1 MRPAGS
7 LAAPT
12 PARNLRP
19 AGQRPAFHASC
30 PALKG
35 CHTWGNTEAE
45 ALANAREAI
54 ELYVADLRETGEPIP
69 VDPERGITE
78 MDTPAVV
85 VSA

>member
-1 MRPAGS
+1 MKSYLFRIVIEPDRFDDGRA
-7 LAAPT
+7 
-12 PARNLRP
+12 
-19 AGQRPAFHASC
+19 AFHASC

-54 ELYVADLRETGEPIP
+54 ELYVADLREAGEPIP